1 MTEPKLLERSSLL
14 EGALAKKQYSE
25 FCEHKIQSSE
35 TEEDK
40 NLWSF
45 LKVFRN
51 TKHVYVNE
59 IFSQVTFE
67 QDSRQHYLKLLGY
80 DPTELAK
87 KVRHHNHYNCV
98 VNDLLW
104 I

>member
-14 EGALAKKQYSE
+14 EGALAKKQYAE

-45 LKVFRN
+45 LKV
-51 TKHVYVNE
+51 
-59 IFSQVTFE
+59 
-67 QDSRQHYLKLLGY
+67 
-80 DPTELAK
+80 
-87 KVRHHNHYNCV
+87 
-98 VNDLLW
+98 
-104 I
+104 